1 MLSIGLASKGRIQD
15 QTFAFLD
22 KIGLPIKKTGTGRS
36 YAAEMS
42 GIGDV
47 KVWLLPAD
55 EIAKRL
61 HAGKLHAGVTGLD
74 LIHENGDPEGRVAP
88 LEPLGF
94 ARADLIVGV
103 PQSWIDVSDTAELLE
118 VFSDLRARQDRAPR
132 VATKYINI
140 TKQAFAGLGIRDFRL
155 VADPG
160 ATEAAPAREI
170 ADVIV
175 DITTSGETLRANHL
189 KPLMPPIMRSQAFL
203 AASLAPD
210 IWEEAS
216 LSALE
221 QVMDRI
227 ASHGDKH
234 KFIRFSAPANAK
246 ALSNT
251 LKARFGLEIEHS
263 VKGGEA
269 SLYASGDV
277 AFDVAAFLQAET
289 GKTVSVFDPA
299 YRLER
304 PNPKFAEFRAQL
316 SH

>member
-118 VFSDLRARQDRAPR
+118 VFSDLRARQDRAPK

-189 KPLMPPIMRSQAFL
+189 KPLMPP
-203 AASLAPD
+203 
-210 IWEEAS
+210 
-216 LSALE
+216 
-221 QVMDRI
+221 
-227 ASHGDKH
+227 
-234 KFIRFSAPANAK
+234 
-246 ALSNT
+246 
-251 LKARFGLEIEHS
+251 
-263 VKGGEA
+263 
-269 SLYASGDV
+269 
-277 AFDVAAFLQAET
+277 
-289 GKTVSVFDPA
+289 
-299 YRLER
+299 
-304 PNPKFAEFRAQL
+304 
-316 SH
+316 